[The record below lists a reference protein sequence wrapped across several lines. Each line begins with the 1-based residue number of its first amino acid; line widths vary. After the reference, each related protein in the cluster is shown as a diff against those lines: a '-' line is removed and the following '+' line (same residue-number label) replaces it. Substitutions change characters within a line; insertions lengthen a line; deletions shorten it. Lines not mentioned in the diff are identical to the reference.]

1 MDSLAQL
8 AEHRLVDEARRV
20 RAYVTVQWD
29 RGKIMTATYRNYLR
43 GTATGEEMER
53 ANAVLRDYFKI
64 SGIGT
69 LLILPGAPLTIP
81 LVAKLGKALGVDIFP
96 SDVEATLT

>member
-1 MDSLAQL
+1 
-8 AEHRLVDEARRV
+8 
-20 RAYVTVQWD
+20 
-29 RGKIMTATYRNYLR
+29 MTATYRNYLR
-43 GTATGEEMER
+43 GTATREEMER
-53 ANAVLRDYFKI
+53 ANAVLRDYLKMA
-64 SGIGT
+64 GVGT